1 MVVLSLYHVF
11 PPSPTQGRSHVFEMP
26 DGSVGYPGSSHT
38 LSTGSPG
45 SGSNYPLGM
54 PPYGFQDGSMS
65 SSQSISSSNSEK
77 QSEDTEEME
86 ALDR

>member
-1 MVVLSLYHVF
+1 M
-11 PPSPTQGRSHVFEMP
+11 
-26 DGSVGYPGSSHT
+26 GYPGSTHT

-45 SGSNYPLGM
+45 SGTNMPLGM

-77 QSEDTEEME
+77 HSEDIEDIEP
-86 ALDR
+86 LDK